1 MITTDFFEIKMSAF
15 KKFSR
20 KINAAHTLAIS
31 FFVMILLGTGLLLL
45 PWSCQEDISFI
56 DALFTSTSAT
66 CVTGLAVV
74 DTGLRFTL
82 FGQMVILGL
91 IQLGGLGI
99 MTFSSLFGYIFTRR
113 LSIKSHVIAEE
124 AVGGLSLPKVG
135 RLLLAIVLGTFV
147 IEIIGSVL
155 LAFRFSAEYPWS
167 QAFYLGVFHSISAFC
182 NAGFSLFSTSLVGYS
197 QDWIVNVVIIFLI
210 ILGGIGFW
218 VIIDVINVLKK
229 RNGFRALTLH
239 SKIVLS
245 MTGTLIFVGMV
256 GFLFFEWHN
265 TLSGLSLDGKLLSA
279 TFLSVTARTAGFN
292 TVPIDALTNS
302 TLLLLIIFMMIGAS
316 PGSCGGG
323 IKTTSFTVM
332 IAMIFARLRDR
343 QQVRLFKR
351 GVPELIVSRVIGIV
365 FLWLV
370 TVIVVTMVML
380 VIEHPGGPHE
390 QGRTLFLEVIFEVFS
405 AMGTVG
411 LSTGLTPTLT
421 GFGKFLIIVLMYI
434 GRIGP
439 FTMALIIVGQGPSG
453 IKVAEEKFAVG

>member
-1 MITTDFFEIKMSAF
+1 M
-15 KKFSR
+15 
-20 KINAAHTLAIS
+20 AI
-31 FFVMILLGTGLLLL
+31 F
-45 PWSCQEDISFI
+45 
-56 DALFTSTSAT
+56 
-66 CVTGLAVV
+66 
-74 DTGLRFTL
+74 LR
-82 FGQMVILGL
+82 G
-91 IQLGGLGI
+91 
-99 MTFSSLFGYIFTRR
+99 R

-147 IEIIGSVL
+147 HRNNWNLFFL
-155 LAFRFSAEYPWS
+155 LFDLAPNIHGARLFIWVYFT
-167 QAFYLGVFHSISAFC
+167 QFLLFVTQV
-182 NAGFSLFSTSLVGYS
+182 FSLFSTSLVGYS

-323 IKTTSFTVM
+323 IKTTSFAVM

-405 AMGTVG
+405 AMGTVRIKHG
-411 LSTGLTPTLT
+411 LDTNIDWFWKIFDNCPNVYRQNWSIYH
-421 GFGKFLIIVLMYI
+421 GFDYCG
-434 GRIGP
+434 
-439 FTMALIIVGQGPSG
+439 SG
-453 IKVAEEKFAVG
+453 TIWN